1 MLALKESVV
10 DDTCVQVAENVA
22 DDQAP
27 LKSGNALT
35 ATSRT
40 GHVKECEVFESQ
52 FPEGTQWVDGTG
64 FVVGA
69 TDQLSRQP

>member
-1 MLALKESVV
+1 MLALKETAI
-10 DDTCVQVAENVA
+10 DGPRVQVMENVA
-22 DDQAP
+22 DHQAP

-35 ATSRT
+35 ATRRS
-40 GHVKECEVFESQ
+40 GYVKECDVFESQ

-69 TDQLSRQP
+69 TDQLCRQP